1 MYDAGKIIVGI
12 IIFLALIL
20 SPYLYHLG
28 KSTAPP
34 TLVTGTT
41 EKQCVEATA
50 FMRSDHMVL
59 LDKWRDEVVREGKR
73 IYVNSKGRQFNISL
87 QNTCLKCHTKKTQ
100 FCDRCH
106 NYLDVAPA
114 CWDCHIAPK
123 EKEKQ
128 VARSEK

>member
-1 MYDAGKIIVGI
+1 MYDTGKIVAGI
-12 IIFLALIL
+12 IIFLVLIL
-20 SPYLYHLG
+20 SPYLYHIG
-28 KSTAPP
+28 KTTAPP

-50 FMRSDHMVL
+50 FMRSSHMDL
-59 LDKWRDEVVREGKR
+59 LDTWRNEVVRSGKR
-73 IYVNSKGRQFNISL
+73 IYVNSQGKHFTMSL
-87 QNTCLKCHTKKTQ
+87 QNTCMKCHNKKTQ

-106 NYLDVAPA
+106 DYLDVAPR

-123 EKEKQ
+123 EKQK